1 MGSAYRNWFEVFCG
15 ISQESTTVSQICSQ
29 CTLSLLTAFWYFQ
42 WVEKGYIGNEW
53 INMLKND
60 LFFLLKNQQKYSTF
74 ADDNAL
80 YSCDGN
86 EFAKKRGWRGSNLD
100 GWRGWRGSKKRH
112 GFKGVAILSYSL
124 ENTASSIKYDLIVP
138 IQFNKLYSFPLSH
151 LVYFVLL
158 LSKWNWP
165 VWDTYFRFI
174 FKFVLSCLFL
184 KLWLSL
190 LLNVQNNEKNYEGAE
205 SEDT

>member
-1 MGSAYRNWFEVFCG
+1 MIYFFYWKINRNIQLLPMTMLCIHVTE
-15 ISQESTTVSQICSQ
+15 T
-29 CTLSLLTAFWYFQ
+29 SLL
-42 WVEKGYIGNEW
+42 
-53 INMLKND
+53 
-60 LFFLLKNQQKYSTF
+60 
-74 ADDNAL
+74 
-80 YSCDGN
+80 
-86 EFAKKRGWRGSNLD
+86 KREGGVDQIWMGD
-100 GWRGWRGSKKRH
+100 VGGVGQKKRH

-165 VWDTYFRFI
+165 VWDTCFRFI